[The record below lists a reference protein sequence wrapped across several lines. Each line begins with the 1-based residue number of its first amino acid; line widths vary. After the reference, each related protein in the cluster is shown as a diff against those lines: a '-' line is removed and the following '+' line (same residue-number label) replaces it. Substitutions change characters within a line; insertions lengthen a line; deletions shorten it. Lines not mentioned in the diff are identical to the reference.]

1 MWDWRRAG
9 GGGRPLA
16 KKLLLETELCCSPV
30 HYCLDSFTRCFVT
43 NAARRRAAKSRLMED
58 GIVIG
63 PAMGASPVNPSQPA
77 RDEGILNSLR
87 WRLLGPFRG
96 GRVVA
101 VAGDP
106 DRALVFYFGSTGG
119 GVWKTED
126 AGWSWQNVSDG
137 YFRTASVGALAV
149 AEADPNVIY
158 AGMGECCIRNNVAH
172 GDGVYRSTDGG
183 RTWESAGLADT
194 QSIARI
200 RVHPRDADLVYVAA
214 LGHAFGAHPERGVF
228 RSTNGGKS
236 WERILFRSDRAGA
249 CDLSMDP
256 NNPRILFAAI
266 WEAQRSPWDLV
277 SGGPG
282 SGLFKTTD
290 GGESWTEITENPGLP
305 GGTKGRIGVVVSPAL
320 PDRVWAIV
328 EAEEGG
334 VFRSDN
340 GGATWTCVNTERELR
355 QRPFYYCHIF
365 ADPADADTVY
375 VANLDLWK
383 SVDGGHSF
391 QKRALPHGDHHD
403 LWIDPGIPGA

>member
-1 MWDWRRAG
+1 M
-9 GGGRPLA
+9 
-16 KKLLLETELCCSPV
+16 
-30 HYCLDSFTRCFVT
+30 
-43 NAARRRAAKSRLMED
+43 
-58 GIVIG
+58 
-63 PAMGASPVNPSQPA
+63 NPSRTS
-77 RDEGILNSLR
+77 RDEDILNSLR

-106 DRALVFYFGSTGG
+106 DRALVFYSGSTGG

-126 AGWSWQNVSDG
+126 AGWTWQNVSDG

-183 RTWESAGLADT
+183 RTGNPQGSRTRGRSPGSA
-194 QSIARI
+194 SIRATRILSTSRRLVTLSGAPGAR
-200 RVHPRDADLVYVAA
+200 RV
-214 LGHAFGAHPERGVF
+214 
-228 RSTNGGKS
+228 RSTDGGKS
-236 WERILFRSDRAGA
+236 WKRILFRNDRACA

-282 SGLFKTTD
+282 SGLFKTTN

-320 PDRVWAIV
+320 PERVWAIV

-334 VFRSDN
+334 IF
-340 GGATWTCVNTERELR
+340 GPG
-355 QRPFYYCHIF
+355 QRRRH
-365 ADPADADTVY
+365 
-375 VANLDLWK
+375 LDLREHRARAAAAAVLLLPHLRGPCGRRHRLRRE
-383 SVDGGHSF
+383 SRPVEVGGRRARF
-391 QKRALPHGDHHD
+391 QKRALPHGDTTTCGSTR
-403 LWIDPGIPGA
+403 GIPSA